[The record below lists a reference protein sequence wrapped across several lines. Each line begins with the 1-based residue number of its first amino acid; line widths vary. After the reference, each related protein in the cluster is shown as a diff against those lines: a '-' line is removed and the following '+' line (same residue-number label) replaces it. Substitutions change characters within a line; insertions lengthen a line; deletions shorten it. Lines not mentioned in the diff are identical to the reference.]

1 MGQEGK
7 AQYIATKMPLMERE
21 VRVETG
27 FLDDAETVIVAFGS
41 PAKFV
46 KYAIRQ
52 LRAAGHRIGYVR
64 PITLWP
70 FPYETDRRSRGAV
83 RTCAASAASSSRPGQ
98 MIDDVRIGA
107 AGRAPVEFIGGVSTD
122 GSGFGVGRILDVEV
136 DRRTAPRPARRPRA
150 TDDPRLRS
158 QQLRAAAPPGGGNP
172 MTTTDLPLGPVID
185 TSTAPAGGARMVEA
199 QLPDL
204 LLTQEHHMCP
214 GCGEPIAVRQ
224 FLETITQL
232 DAVDHA
238 IGVAGIGCYT
248 SFSGTMDVDLVQ
260 ALHGRAPSVAT
271 GVKRMLPDALVFT
284 LQGDG
289 DMVNEGLQEV
299 IHTAARGEKIT
310 CILLNNGVFGETGG
324 HMTATSVIGQRTKN
338 SIDGRDAEYHGY
350 PILIGDLIAQLQ
362 GAAYVAR
369 GSVHNAGAVARTQKM
384 FKRAFESQI
393 AGAGFSFV
401 EVLTMC
407 PTGWFIPTPEGPDYM
422 TETLGEV
429 HIMGELK
436 VDGHVRTTEELHAE
450 NVASSARSTKPSPAA
465 ASTPDRTATAPR
477 LHSDAPSDGVV

>member
-1 MGQEGK
+1 
-7 AQYIATKMPLMERE
+7 
-21 VRVETG
+21 
-27 FLDDAETVIVAFGS
+27 
-41 PAKFV
+41 
-46 KYAIRQ
+46 
-52 LRAAGHRIGYVR
+52 
-64 PITLWP
+64 
-70 FPYETDRRSRGAV
+70 
-83 RTCAASAASSSRPGQ
+83 
-98 MIDDVRIGA
+98 
-107 AGRAPVEFIGGVSTD
+107 
-122 GSGFGVGRILDVEV
+122 
-136 DRRTAPRPARRPRA
+136 
-150 TDDPRLRS
+150 
-158 QQLRAAAPPGGGNP
+158 
-172 MTTTDLPLGPVID
+172 MTTID
-185 TSTAPAGGARMVEA
+185 TSQPPTVPARKVED
-199 QLPDL
+199 LKPNL

-232 DAVDHA
+232 DAVERA

-248 SFSGTMDVDLVQ
+248 SFSGSMDVDLVQ

-299 IHTAARGEKIT
+299 IHTAARGERLT

-338 SIDGRDAEYHGY
+338 SLDGRDAEYHGY
-350 PILIGDLIAQLQ
+350 PVLIGDLIAQLQ

-384 FKRAFESQI
+384 FKRAFESQL

-407 PTGWFIPTPEGPDYM
+407 PTGWFIPTPEGPGYM
-422 TETLGEV
+422 QETLGEV

-436 VDGHVRTTEELHAE
+436 VDGKVRTTDELHAE
-450 NVASSARSTKPSPAA
+450 NVAKQREVDEALAKGG
-465 ASTPDRTATAPR
+465 
-477 LHSDAPSDGVV
+477 LHT